1 MTNRLD
7 VVGRLWRR
15 LANEPA
21 VLIAV
26 VLVALRAMGADID
39 ADTVTTAAET
49 IEGNTDALLGLLAV
63 RQTVDGPVTRRRKD
77 RERDQ
82 DRQAVDELVHPRL
95 DRAEDSHAD

>member
-1 MTNRLD
+1 MNQLAD
-7 VVGRLWRR
+7 LAGRLWQR

-26 VLVALRAMGADID
+26 VLVALRAMGADVD
-39 ADTVTTAAET
+39 ADTVTQVAET
-49 IEGNTDALLGLLAV
+49 IEGNVDALMGLVAV

-82 DRQAVDELVHPRL
+82 DRQAVDELVHPHL
-95 DRAEDSHAD
+95 DAAEDSHAD